1 MITARFK
8 RKHESIICF
17 NISGHAGYADSG
29 FDIVCSAVSSISCAI
44 ANGIT
49 EVLYIEPEIVVNEND
64 GLINLDLSKNS
75 KEEIE
80 KSQVLMKTMLLGI
93 KSIEQMYGDYI
104 KVIEEEV

>member
-8 RKHESIICF
+8 RKHENIICF

-29 FDIVCSAVSSISCAI
+29 LDIVCSAVSSISYTI

-49 EVLYIEPEIVVNEND
+49 DVLYIEPEIVVNEND
-64 GLINLDLSKNS
+64 GLINLDLSRNPE
-75 KEEIE
+75 EEIE
-80 KSQVLMKTMLLGI
+80 RSQVLMKTMLLGI

>member
-8 RKHESIICF
+8 RKHDNIVF
-17 NISGHAGYADSG
+17 FKISGHAGYADPG
-29 FDIVCSAVSSISCAI
+29 FDIICSSVSSISYTI

-49 EVLYIEPEIVVNEND
+49 EILYIEPEIKVDENQ
-64 GLINLDLSKNS
+64 GLMSLDLSHNS
-75 KEEIE
+75 LEEIE

-93 KSIEQMYGDYI
+93 KSLEQLYGDYI